1 VDDREEKWAGSLQPA
16 ATQTTIKLVSR
27 EEMNDVLILHPTY
40 IVNYYIS

>member
-1 VDDREEKWAGSLQPA
+1 MIEKKSELRG

-27 EEMNDVLILHPTY
+27 EEINDVLILHPTY